1 MITRRFT
8 KVTTAATV
16 IVAAGLSGCSSHPA
30 TAPASHAKITID
42 GKDQNV
48 GGSVLCAAAGG
59 HVGMVI
65 GASEED
71 TKRAHSGA
79 QLNQLPQHG
88 AVVSLTDANPPEVL
102 LVTLTGPTDVNLP
115 KDVATLGYMH
125 WIHEGNA
132 QATKNGNDYKITG
145 TAIGTDTSNPNQPP
159 RKIEKPFEIDVTC
172 SEWVTPAPSSS
183 KANAPASHAKV
194 TIDGQDQ
201 NVGGP
206 VTCATTGGHVAISI
220 VVSGTAAP
228 SGTPPRGDLINLTD
242 DNPPR
247 VVTVALTGPN
257 GVMITYSQG
266 VPMGNAQATKNGNSY
281 KITGTALGVN
291 MSKPNQPRPT
301 DKPFDFEID
310 VTCS

>member
-1 MITRRFT
+1 MITHRFT
-8 KVTTAATV
+8 KAATAATV

-42 GKDQNV
+42 GKDQNI
-48 GGSVLCAAAGG
+48 GGSVLCSAAGG

-71 TKRAHSGA
+71 TKRAHSGTE
-79 QLNQLPQHG
+79 LKEPPQHG

-102 LVTLTGPTDVNLP
+102 LVTLTGPKDVNLP

-125 WIHEGNA
+125 WIPEGSA

-145 TAIGTDTSNPNQPP
+145 TAIGSDTSNPNQPP
-159 RKIEKPFEIDVTC
+159 QKIEKPFEIDVTC
-172 SEWVTPAPSSS
+172 AEWVTPAPSSS

-201 NVGGP
+201 NVGAP
-206 VTCATTGGHVAISI
+206 VTCATMGGQVSISI
-220 VVSGTAAP
+220 SAG
-228 SGTPPRGDLINLTD
+228 SDTPNETPKRGDLINLTD

-247 VVTVALTGPN
+247 VVTVALTDPN

-266 VPMGNAQATKNGNSY
+266 VPLGTAQATKDRNSY

-291 MSKPNQPRPT
+291 MSNPNQPRPT